1 MQAAD
6 QVASVFIK
14 SRRRMK
20 SYYFALMT
28 AVLWGLVPV
37 FEKMGLSRLTPAAG
51 IFIRCLAVSS
61 GAIVL
66 LVARPQILSELAHTP
81 LRNIGLIVFGGFT
94 ANFIGQLLFYNA
106 LKDGDVSRVT
116 PIAGAYPLIAF
127 LWDPCLG
134 EAWTTAK
141 MFGIGFVLWGYF
153 CCDEK

>member
-1 MQAAD
+1 M
-6 QVASVFIK
+6 
-14 SRRRMK
+14 R
-20 SYYFALMT
+20 SYYFALLT
-28 AVLWGLVPV
+28 ALVWGLVPV

-51 IFIRCLAVSS
+51 IFVRCLAVSS
-61 GAIVL
+61 GAVVL

-127 LWDPCLG
+127 ILGILVLG
-134 EAWTTAK
+134 ETLTVSK
-141 MFGIGFVLWGYF
+141 MFGIGFILLGVFLLR
-153 CCDEK
+153 

>member
-1 MQAAD
+1 M
-6 QVASVFIK
+6 
-14 SRRRMK
+14 R

-28 AVLWGLVPV
+28 ALVWGLVPV
-37 FEKMGLSRLTPAAG
+37 FEKIGLSRLTPAAG
-51 IFIRCLAVSS
+51 IFVRCLAVSS

-127 LWDPCLG
+127 ILGILILG
-134 EAWTTAK
+134 ETLTASK
-141 MFGIGFVLWGYF
+141 IFGIGFILLGVFLLR
-153 CCDEK
+153 

>member
-1 MQAAD
+1 M
-6 QVASVFIK
+6 
-14 SRRRMK
+14 R

-28 AVLWGLVPV
+28 ALVWGLVPV

-51 IFIRCLAVSS
+51 IFVRCLAVSS

-106 LKDGDVSRVT
+106 
-116 PIAGAYPLIAF
+116 
-127 LWDPCLG
+127 
-134 EAWTTAK
+134 
-141 MFGIGFVLWGYF
+141 
-153 CCDEK
+153 

>member
-1 MQAAD
+1 M
-6 QVASVFIK
+6 
-14 SRRRMK
+14 R

-28 AVLWGLVPV
+28 ALVWGLVPV

-51 IFIRCLAVSS
+51 IFVRCLAVSS

-127 LWDPCLG
+127 ILGILILG
-134 EAWTTAK
+134 ETLTASK
-141 MFGIGFVLWGYF
+141 IFGIGFILLGVFLLR
-153 CCDEK
+153 